1 MPPHAA
7 HSAQVAILKSGL
19 RNTQGTNVN
28 NLRRLTQLSSLLLA
42 TLLTACSSI
51 SKPQSFICSS
61 PQATPWSLLG
71 EMRWPHDWQFAGTTV
86 GGLSSIDYDSSSGLY
101 YLVSDDRSAHNP
113 ARFYTARIHYD
124 AAGLHEFQLQSAV
137 PLRNARQQV
146 FASGRTP
153 EAGIPTPDAEALRV
167 LPGGQS
173 LLWSSEGDF
182 ARGFGPQ
189 ITQATIDGHWQR
201 DWPLPPGHGLSTQP
215 GQGPRSNFTLE
226 GMTLSEDHKMLW
238 ASMEAPLQQDG
249 PMPAP
254 GKAGGAIRITGYD
267 IATQQ
272 PIRQLAYV
280 PDALPS
286 HLWIARHALNGVSEI
301 LADGPDHLL
310 VLERSFAPPLNFGA
324 RIYRVSTRPDAGT
337 NTLNLPQL
345 TPDNH
350 RALQKTLVIDLADAG
365 LRSLD
370 NIEGMT
376 WGPSLPDGRRVL
388 LLVSDNNFN
397 PAETTQLIA
406 LRQEAGNCARG
417 L

>member
-1 MPPHAA
+1 M
-7 HSAQVAILKSGL
+7 
-19 RNTQGTNVN
+19 N
-28 NLRRLTQLSSLLLA
+28 NLRRPSPIFALLLA
-42 TLLTACSSI
+42 TLLTACSSVP
-51 SKPQSFICSS
+51 SVKPVICSS
-61 PQATPWSLLG
+61 AQASPMTLLG
-71 EMRWPHDWQFAGTTV
+71 EMRWPRDWQFAGTTV

-101 YLVSDDRSAHNP
+101 YLVSDDRSALNP
-113 ARFYTARIHYD
+113 ARLYTARIRYD
-124 AAGLHEFQLQSAV
+124 AAGLHEFKLQNTL
-137 PLRNARQQV
+137 PLRNSQQQV
-146 FASGRTP
+146 FASSRTP
-153 EAGIPTPDAEALRV
+153 EAGIPIPDAEALRV

-173 LLWSSEGDF
+173 MLWSSEGDF

-189 ITQATIDGHWQR
+189 LIQATIDGHWQR
-201 DWPLPPGHGLSTQP
+201 DWPLPPGHALSQQT

-226 GMTLSEDHKMLW
+226 GLALSDDRKTLW
-238 ASMEAPLQQDG
+238 ASMEAPLLQDG

-254 GKAGGAIRITGYD
+254 GKTGGALRITAYD
-267 IATQQ
+267 MATQQ

-286 HLWIARHALNGVSEI
+286 KLWIERQALNGVSEI

-337 NTLNLPQL
+337 DTLNLPQL
-345 TPDNH
+345 TPGNH
-350 RALQKTLVIDLADAG
+350 QPLSKTLFIDLADAG

-376 WGPSLPDGRRVL
+376 WGPALPDGRRVL

-397 PAETTQLIA
+397 QAETTQLIA
-406 LRQEAGNCARG
+406 LRQESGSCARG